1 MPARNEHHLQRSRE
15 ADAARAPLQAADG
28 LAAGAWGE
36 RKVGGARIVRRPTP
50 VGRCCGCCGSIRR
63 LAQERVSPSPDVRMT
78 CVVVVILILTAKA
91 PRDEQDEHG
100 SNGEDDGEPDGRR
113 HLLSAQCA
121 MEAFIARATAGSRSV
136 TARAV
141 RGAVILAIMVV
152 TAAAYHR
159 MVIGADP
166 ANAWGES

>member
-1 MPARNEHHLQRSRE
+1 
-15 ADAARAPLQAADG
+15 
-28 LAAGAWGE
+28 
-36 RKVGGARIVRRPTP
+36 
-50 VGRCCGCCGSIRR
+50 
-63 LAQERVSPSPDVRMT
+63 MT

-100 SNGEDDGEPDGRR
+100 PNGEDDGEPDGRR
-113 HLLSAQCA
+113 HLLSAQRA
-121 MEAFIARATAGSRSV
+121 VEAFIARANPSARSV

-159 MVIGADP
+159 MVIGADLCVAADVRAIQACRCAVERLDERLDAP
-166 ANAWGES
+166 LDAPRDGRHDGRDYGPH